1 LRWTRG
7 AAIPS
12 ALRSKRMSKKKAADA
27 NETLTGI
34 ITPIQWNENDQV
46 TAVALSATDDEEYWI
61 DNGEKFIDLVQKC
74 IEAHGKIKR
83 DRKSTKSITIKRFN
97 IIESF

>member
-1 LRWTRG
+1 
-7 AAIPS
+7 
-12 ALRSKRMSKKKAADA
+12 MQKKKSADA

-34 ITPIQWNENDQV
+34 ITPVQWNEDDQV

-74 IEAHGKIKR
+74 IEAHGRVKR